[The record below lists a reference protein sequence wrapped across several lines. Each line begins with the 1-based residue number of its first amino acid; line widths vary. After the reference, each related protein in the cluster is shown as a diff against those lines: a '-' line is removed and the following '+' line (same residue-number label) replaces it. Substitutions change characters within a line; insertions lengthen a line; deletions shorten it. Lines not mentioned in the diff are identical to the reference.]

1 MDVPD
6 PVTEAWLE
14 EAISQLPDGALAEA
28 IGIIRGR
35 GRSQAELLDRAL
47 ARRDAAV
54 TQAGDQTAGGGMFDA
69 TIVDATV
76 AGAQDASVGE
86 RSADRSPRQAGEL
99 AVGTQFAGYVIEG
112 VAGQGGMGIVYRA
125 RQLRPSRIV
134 ALKVIS
140 PQLASDSE
148 FRERFA
154 RESDIAT
161 SIEHSNVIPVYDV
174 GEERNLLYIAMR
186 YVEGTDLRSVIAAEG
201 RLAPHRAV
209 NIVVQLAAA
218 LDAAHAHGLV
228 HRDIKPGNVLIA
240 REGLR
245 EHVYLTDF
253 GLAKLAA
260 SGGRTR
266 TGMFVGT
273 LDYAAPEQLEGHRV
287 DARTDV
293 YAAGCVLYQM
303 LTGSVPF
310 PHEHQAAIMWS
321 HMSAKPPS
329 VRELVPSLPAQLDA
343 VIARAMAKTP
353 DDRYPSAGDLARDA
367 VAAAE
372 GQRATLLERSVAT
385 GPAAPA
391 GAARP
396 TAPAGE
402 PPGPPAAGA
411 GMIGPAGV
419 PPVGPAAGARTVPA
433 GRFGP
438 RPSRRLALLSGG
450 GLVVVVIAA
459 LALSG
464 IFGSGGHP
472 AKRGAQHP
480 RTTATVPAPT
490 TKTYTNSSLRVSFA
504 YPAGWQALSLQGS
517 PADFGIGSGA
527 NETRCALVIERGAGP
542 ASASQEAQFAFVRA
556 RSAIAARTVR
566 HYQLRAIQA
575 EQGANISG
583 VGLVRV
589 SDGQGGHLGFFFRG
603 RDVYAF
609 DCITPSASL
618 DRVDRQEFEPLLA
631 SVRIG

>member
-6 PVTEAWLE
+6 PVTEEWLQ
-14 EAISQLPDGALAEA
+14 EAISKLPDGALAEA
-28 IGIIRGR
+28 IATIRGR
-35 GRSQAELLDRAL
+35 GQSQADMLDRVL
-47 ARRDAAV
+47 ARRDASV
-54 TQAGDQTAGGGMFDA
+54 TPAGDQAGGAGTLDA
-69 TIVDATV
+69 TIVDAPL
-76 AGAQDASVGE
+76 AGAQAASVGE
-86 RSADRSPRQAGEL
+86 RSADRSPGQSGEL
-99 AVGTQFAGYVIEG
+99 AVGSQFAGYVIEG

-125 RQLRPSRIV
+125 RQLRPARIV

-140 PQLASDSE
+140 PQLASDSD

-154 RESDIAT
+154 HESDIAAA
-161 SIEHSNVIPVYDV
+161 IEHSNVIPVYDV
-174 GEERNLLYIAMR
+174 GEERDLLYIAMR
-186 YVEGTDLRSVIAAEG
+186 YVEGTDLRAVITAEG
-201 RLAPHRAV
+201 RLAPQRAV
-209 NIVVQLAAA
+209 DILVELAAA

-240 REGLR
+240 REGRR

-260 SGGRTR
+260 GGGWTR

-293 YAAGCVLYQM
+293 YAAGCVLYEM

-310 PHEHQAAIMWS
+310 PQEHQAAIMWA
-321 HMSAKPPS
+321 HISAAPRS
-329 VRELVPSLPAQLDA
+329 VRELVPSLPAELDA
-343 VIARAMAKTP
+343 VIARAMAKAP
-353 DDRYPSAGDLARDA
+353 EDRYPSAGDLARDA

-372 GQRATLLERSVAT
+372 GQRAMLLERSVAT

-391 GAARP
+391 GAAPP
-396 TAPAGE
+396 TSATGE
-402 PPGPPAAGA
+402 PPAPRGA
-411 GMIGPAGV
+411 GSATIGPAGAA
-419 PPVGPAAGARTVPA
+419 PVGSADGARTVA
-433 GRFGP
+433 AARL
-438 RPSRRLALLSGG
+438 RPPPPGRLALLSGG
-450 GLVVVVIAA
+450 VLVVVVIVA

-464 IFGSGGHP
+464 VFGSGGHP
-472 AKRGAQHP
+472 AKRTVQHP
-480 RTTATVPAPT
+480 RTTATVRAPT
-490 TKTYTNSSLRVSFA
+490 TRTYTNSGLGVSFA
-504 YPAGWQALSLQGS
+504 YPASWQALSLQGS

-527 NETRCALVIERGAGP
+527 GETRCALVIERGAGP
-542 ASASQEAQFAFVRA
+542 ANASQEAQFGFVRA
-556 RSAIAARTVR
+556 RSAAAARTVK

-575 EQGANISG
+575 EQGANIAG

-589 SDGQGGHLGFFFRG
+589 SGGQGGHLGFFFRG

-609 DCITPSASL
+609 DCITPAASL